1 MLDPTNTNP
10 VDAARQS
17 VIDSMVAAGATTE
30 HAQVTHGESLRYDSA
45 TDTLSGTPVANR
57 IPDNGRDVA
66 SETAQV
72 HARINALQAQL
83 AERVFDPKSGVETYR
98 VSDPAQRAQL
108 SAQFTRAVEGAQ
120 LDLLNLAKLEAQR
133 DQDRISQEAASNER
147 LAIQAFSNGDPAR
160 AQAMKDA
167 LLKAEADE
175 AARAIVEGRRVAAKY
190 GAR

>member
-1 MLDPTNTNP
+1 MSDSPNP

-17 VIDSMVAAGATTE
+17 VIESMVAAGATTE
-30 HAQVTHGESLRYDSA
+30 HAQITHGESLRYDSA
-45 TDTLSGTPVANR
+45 TGELSGTPVANR
-57 IPDNGRDVA
+57 IPDNGRDIA
-66 SETAQV
+66 TETAQV
-72 HARINALQAQL
+72 HARVNALQAQL
-83 AERVFDPKSGVETYR
+83 NEKVFDPQTGAETYR

-108 SAQFTRAVEGAQ
+108 TTQFHRALESAQ

-133 DQDRISQEAASNER
+133 EQDRVSQEASANER
-147 LAIQAFSNGDPAR
+147 LAIQAFSNGNPAR
-160 AQAMKDA
+160 AQAMRDA